1 MTASENSRQKQGG
14 KRWPKGTSGNPAG
27 KPKGTRHRATMAVQ
41 ALLEGEAE
49 ALTRKCIELAQKG
62 DTTAL
67 RLCME
72 RLAPAVKS
80 RAVNLALPA
89 VETAPDIL
97 KAQAATVQA
106 MAAGE
111 ITPDEAATV
120 ASVLEAKRRAIETV
134 QLEERV
140 MRLEQQAEGKR

>member
-1 MTASENSRQKQGG
+1 
-14 KRWPKGTSGNPAG
+14 
-27 KPKGTRHRATMAVQ
+27 MAVQ

-49 ALTRKCIELAQKG
+49 PLTRKCVELAKNG

-80 RAVNLALPA
+80 RAVNLSLPA
-89 VETAPDIL
+89 IETATDLL
-97 KAQAATVQA
+97 KAQGAAIEA

-111 ITPDEAATV
+111 ITPHEAATV
-120 ASVLEAKRRAIETV
+120 ASVLEAKRKALETV
-134 QLEERV
+134 EIEKRLTA
-140 MRLEQQAEGKR
+140 LEQHAERKNQVQ